1 MSMTTFSG
9 TAPAPKTQPPQ
20 TPAHEDEPRP
30 RLFVNRPKVYCADV
44 RGTYRRLKWAALIA
58 LLAVYYITP
67 WLRWDRGPGIPD
79 QAVLVDMVGRRAYF
93 LWIEIWP
100 QEVYYLTGI
109 LILAAIGL
117 FAATTL
123 FGRIWCGYACPQT
136 VWSDL
141 FMWVERKIEGAR
153 TERIRLDKAKL
164 SAPKAMK
171 KVAKHGAWVL
181 ISLVTGGAW
190 IFYFNDAPTL
200 MNDIVNGQV
209 SSGVLTFTGI
219 FTFTTYFF
227 AGWARE
233 QICIYVCP
241 WRSFQAAMVDEDT
254 YIVTYQDWRGEGRHP
269 LRKSQSWEER
279 KAEGYGD
286 CIDCKLCVHV
296 CPTGTDIRKGQQISC
311 IGCGLCVDACNE
323 VMAQIGRP
331 GNLVLFDTQLNQVA
345 KVEGRQA
352 QVRFIRPRM
361 IIYALIMTT
370 VASAMAIALMLRPNV
385 DVNVLRDRAPLFVV
399 LSDGDVQNAYT
410 VKILNKTHEPRTYA
424 LTMQGLKQ
432 PELSVA
438 GSGAQT
444 SASQLRLDAP
454 ADAVATYRIFARV
467 PKADAASGSTDVS
480 VIVRD
485 LKTGD
490 SNRHASVF
498 LAP

>member
-1 MSMTTFSG
+1 MSMTTFAGS
-9 TAPAPKTQPPQ
+9 TPAPKAQPPQ
-20 TPAHEDEPRP
+20 SPVREDEPKRH
-30 RLFVNRPKVYCADV
+30 LFVNRPKVYCADV

-58 LLAVYYITP
+58 LLAVYYVTP
-67 WLRWDRGPGIPD
+67 WLRWDRGAGIPD
-79 QAVLVDMVGRRAYF
+79 QAVLVDMAGRRAYF

-123 FGRIWCGYACPQT
+123 FGRVWCGYACPQT
-136 VWSDL
+136 VWTDL
-141 FMWVERKIEGAR
+141 FMWVERKIEGPR
-153 TERIRLDKAKL
+153 TDRIRLDKAPL
-164 SAPKAMK
+164 SASKVAKKA
-171 KVAKHGAWVL
+171 AKHGAWVL
-181 ISLVTGGAW
+181 IALVTGGAW

-200 MNDIVNGQV
+200 LQDIVTGQV
-209 SSGVLTFTGI
+209 SSTVLLFTGI

-254 YIVTYQDWRGEGRHP
+254 YIVTYQDWRGENRHP
-269 LRKSQSWEER
+269 IRKSQSWEER
-279 KAEGYGD
+279 QAEGYGD
-286 CIDCKLCVHV
+286 CVDCKLCVHV

-323 VMAQIGRP
+323 VMAQLGRP
-331 GNLVLFDTQLNQVA
+331 GNLVLFDTQSNQVA
-345 KVEGRQA
+345 KVQGKQA
-352 QVRFIRPRM
+352 PVKFIRPRT
-361 IIYALIMTT
+361 IIYSLIMLT
-370 VASAMAIALMLRPNV
+370 VASAMAAGLMLRPNV

-424 LTMQGLKQ
+424 VTLQGLKA

-438 GSGAQT
+438 GDSSQT
-444 SASQLRLDAP
+444 ALPELRLGAP

-467 PKADAASGSTDVS
+467 PKADAKSGSTDVT

-485 LKTGD
+485 VNTGD